1 MVEISGS
8 DKDELVD
15 TAYEARESRNLFSP
29 VLYKRI
35 QLQQQQEEQQ
45 SVQQQPPEQQLHQH
59 QLSVVVGRG
68 SAAYAAPPSPAF
80 HAVPP
85 PSAISK
91 EEACDP
97 LALTRRE
104 SQEDSPNGV

>member
-35 QLQQQQEEQQ
+35 QQQEQQQ
-45 SVQQQPPEQQLHQH
+45 SVQQQSPEQQVHQH

-80 HAVPP
+80 HAVPS
-85 PSAISK
+85 PSATSK
-91 EEACDP
+91 EEACDA